1 MEPREAT
8 AATMVLLAAIGLS
21 LLVAESAML
30 SAHGDGS
37 TAVALLAV
45 LLASTASC
53 TLI

>member
-1 MEPREAT
+1 
-8 AATMVLLAAIGLS
+8 MVLLAAIGLS

-30 SAHGDGS
+30 SAHGDGR